1 MPEIRTPALRHTRGA
16 FGAGRDDNPGKIST
30 CNQVNRMIL
39 LSRASKKKREKER
52 ERAPFNLPLQAQD
65 WFIYIIATW
74 PRFKIGRAKRS
85 ITVLQRRD

>member
-30 CNQVNRMIL
+30 CNQVNRIL

-52 ERAPFNLPLQAQD
+52 ERELHLICHYKLRTGLYTLLQLGHDSKSAGQSD
-65 WFIYIIATW
+65 
-74 PRFKIGRAKRS
+74 P
-85 ITVLQRRD
+85 